1 VRRRHCANPLPP
13 NDDVFGFKEKQ
24 KTIQIRKLSIY
35 EFRQLHGKRK
45 TAHRGLSHFRGQ
57 GGLRGALLPRC
68 ALVSYTVLDGQTSD
82 MAARL
87 RILIVATL
95 LACGGG
101 CSGGGKHPATAPVS
115 GTVTYQGKAVEG
127 ATVSFSLVGGGGVST
142 AITDAAGKY
151 VLRTFGEADGAV
163 PGDYKVTI
171 TKIKAQG
178 RSPGKTPDQ
187 ISEEY
192 AALQARGEPIPEPV
206 IQYLVPEKYST
217 AQSTPEQRTVKAG
230 EPNVIDFQLAD

>member
-1 VRRRHCANPLPP
+1 MNSMMAVRWTLPI
-13 NDDVFGFKEKQ
+13 V
-24 KTIQIRKLSIY
+24 
-35 EFRQLHGKRK
+35 
-45 TAHRGLSHFRGQ
+45 A
-57 GGLRGALLPRC
+57 ALL
-68 ALVSYTVLDGQTSD
+68 
-82 MAARL
+82 
-87 RILIVATL
+87 TL
-95 LACGGG
+95 GG

-217 AQSTPEQRTVKAG
+217 AQSTPEQRTVKPG